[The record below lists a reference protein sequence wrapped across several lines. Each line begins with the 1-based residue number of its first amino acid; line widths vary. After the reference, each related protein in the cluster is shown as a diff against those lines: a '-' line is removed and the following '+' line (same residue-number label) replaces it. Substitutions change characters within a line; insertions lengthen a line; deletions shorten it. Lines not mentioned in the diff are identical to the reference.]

1 MIIPGAGAVF
11 LKSSEPEPLFKKF
24 ILLCNTGNN
33 SNFLIVPYKG
43 ILITGVSF
51 HFFCVKVLSCLRF
64 IFNWFLQDFLECK
77 AFFDWYLG
85 VLKQQ
90 PLLLMVLSGFE
101 ATTITA
107 NGIKWF

>member
-1 MIIPGAGAVF
+1 MQ
-11 LKSSEPEPLFKKF
+11 S
-24 ILLCNTGNN
+24 
-33 SNFLIVPYKG
+33 
-43 ILITGVSF
+43 
-51 HFFCVKVLSCLRF
+51 
-64 IFNWFLQDFLECK
+64 
-77 AFFDWYLG
+77 FFDWYLG